1 MTAVIAHR
9 GASATH
15 LENTVAAF
23 AAAREVGADG
33 VELDARRTADGELI
47 VHHDSRL
54 PDGRTVVETSAADLP
69 AHVPTLAEALD
80 ACAGL
85 RVNIE
90 VKNLPGE
97 PDFDETESVAA
108 GVLELVDRRQW
119 RESVLVSSFNLATID
134 WVRRREPGLATA
146 FLVLAADASAI
157 ALTVDHGHGTI
168 HPWDGLVDAPLVAVA
183 HDAGL
188 EINVWTVNDPGRM
201 ADLVSWGVDG
211 IVTDHPDVARRVVDG
226 SRD

>member
-1 MTAVIAHR
+1 VTAVIAHR
-9 GASATH
+9 GASAIH

-33 VELDARRTADGELI
+33 VELDARRTADGRLV
-47 VHHDSRL
+47 VHHDSHL
-54 PDGRTVVETSAADLP
+54 PDGRVVVETPAAELP
-69 AHVPTLAEALD
+69 PHVPSLAEALD

-108 GVLELVDRRQW
+108 GVVELVDRRQE
-119 RESVLVSSFNLATID
+119 RDAVLVSSFNLASID
-134 WVRRREPGLATA
+134 WIRRADPGVATA
-146 FLVLAADASAI
+146 FLVLAADAAAI

-168 HPWDGLVDAPLVAVA
+168 HPWDGLVDAPLVAAA

-188 EINVWTVNDPGRM
+188 AINVWTVNDPGRM
-201 ADLVSWGVDG
+201 AELVAWGVDG
-211 IVTDHPDVARRVVDG
+211 IVTDHPDVARGVVDG

>member
-9 GASATH
+9 GASAIH
-15 LENTVAAF
+15 LENTVPAF

-33 VELDARRTADGELI
+33 VELDARRTADGRLV
-47 VHHDSRL
+47 VHHDSHL
-54 PDGRTVVETSAADLP
+54 PDGRAVVETPAAELP

-108 GVLELVDRRQW
+108 GVVDLVERRQG
-119 RESVLVSSFNLATID
+119 RDAVLVSSFNLASID
-134 WVRRREPGLATA
+134 WVRRADPGVATA
-146 FLVLAADASAI
+146 FLVFAADAAAI

-168 HPWDGLVDAPLVAVA
+168 HPWDGLVDAPLVAA
-183 HDAGL
+183 AREAGL
-188 EINVWTVNDPGRM
+188 AINVWTVNDPARM
-201 ADLVSWGVDG
+201 AELVAWGVDG

-226 SRD
+226 G

>member
-9 GASATH
+9 GASAIH

-33 VELDARRTADGELI
+33 VELDARRTADGELV
-47 VHHDSRL
+47 VHHDSHL
-54 PDGRTVVETSAADLP
+54 PDGRAVVETPAAELP
-69 AHVPTLAEALD
+69 AHVPSLAEALD
-80 ACAGL
+80 ACDGL

-97 PDFDETESVAA
+97 PDYDEAESVAA
-108 GVLELVDRRQW
+108 GVVELVQRRQG
-119 RESVLVSSFNLATID
+119 RDTVLVSSFNLASID
-134 WVRRREPGLATA
+134 WVRRADPAVPTA
-146 FLVLAADASAI
+146 FLVLAADAAAI

-168 HPWDGLVDAPLVAVA
+168 HPWDALVDAPLVAA
-183 HDAGL
+183 AREAGL
-188 EINVWTVNDPGRM
+188 AVNVWTVNDPARM
-201 ADLVSWGVDG
+201 AELVSWGVDG

-226 SRD
+226 S